1 MKHTITLSLLAAAM
15 LMLGGCGD
23 SKEEKKTSV
32 SKPDASGISLRDFDV
47 AVCSK
52 EDLDNEVCR
61 PAQTLDLQKHHV
73 VVFSPPATI
82 GVGEYT
88 YYDGKRFGVVP
99 KEETKI
105 TPLNMLAYGLF
116 LYAQE
121 AGNDWC
127 GPCRLVAP
135 QSYSDAKALL
145 KNAFHLSGTD
155 AQNSAI
161 LWMLNRNLERL
172 GEQQLPLKTAY
183 DADIKA
189 MAESLVNLA
198 AKGEAPDLSGLHPV
212 KDAHG
217 RTIGVSTTPQN
228 DCPDYMGGCLE
239 NWGLLDKKRAT
250 ALGMKIHKIVGVPLA
265 YEQAFEPFTCE
276 NTETK
281 EIFMYGVPDDF
292 DQTNSEPV
300 NPQGV
305 LAATYLSWPI
315 HSNYDN
321 NTSMPSTANP
331 NQFNPLYF
339 AETLSGLPTNMTKG
353 RIAIGVKRLEKA
365 PEQTQVIFGDI
376 TIPDGVTMNVNH
388 PQNDGWSHIPGSH
401 TYYNDLGDMN
411 FQNSQ
416 NSALSYV
423 QSGNDHLDVMAA
435 GWLDIDYIAV
445 AACVPEPRGV
455 PIPEVPV
462 KLECNADKG
471 EQLVTVWGGNG
482 DDFAA
487 PVDPANPPAGLGNN
501 LVKYDQPIEKAGT
514 FADRIIL
521 PAQTVT
527 QMVVT
532 VNTRPSING
541 YQNDQMWLGDVTT
554 QNGVVHNPNDPG
566 VAATLNGGTA
576 HQINGNTGVSGGG
589 MLTSLVNNTHYLDVV
604 VKDQTEVDTV
614 RVSMCVVDK
623 KEGDLAIVKKAEK
636 TYQEGGVNYAIFSIG
651 VTGTLPAGQTLVI
664 NEQIPQGATLSMLN
678 APLPWV
684 CNATPPIAGAAT
696 LTCSITATNGDITN
710 IQPLSL
716 TMYTKE
722 RTLRNCAAI
731 DAKSQ
736 NTFYNNNDTNDNSCD
751 SVTFRP
757 IDPPRACTQQQIIS
771 LDDPQN
777 WYLYNTIHPTVNNP
791 IPATWDNTYTWFEM
805 PGAGTH
811 PYTESYLLESR
822 EFCACGTPGKLDVQG
837 MRIDNVGSIQL
848 ENLTDQITQTVAQQP
863 TASMSNFM
871 QGNPPASGSAT
882 IGPNHVG
889 KNYKLKFN
897 IYNYSS
903 YSGGAL
909 KGSLTFTGHWG
920 RCTPEDHIGIIV
932 LDPVDVGRD
941 ITLPD
946 PGVVTGGN
954 PDQNTTIAIID
965 AEASISTDGFPVP
978 VTPIPIVVTGGD
990 LVEVKATPQQKFGD
1004 TLPQD
1009 YDIAVGCAQG
1019 YISVVIKQAVT
1030 HVYETAYR
1038 CQGNWVKYK
1047 ALP

>member
-1 MKHTITLSLLAAAM
+1 MKHTITLSLLAATM
-15 LMLGGCGD
+15 LMLGGCGGGD
-23 SKEEKKTSV
+23 EEKKSSV
-32 SKPDASGISLRDFDV
+32 TKPDVPGILLRDFDI
-47 AVCSK
+47 AVCTQ
-52 EDLDNEVCR
+52 EDANKEVCS
-61 PAQTLDLQKHHV
+61 PAQALDLQNHNV
-73 VVFSPPATI
+73 AVFSPPAKI

-99 KEETKI
+99 KEENAI

-116 LYAQE
+116 LYAQDV
-121 AGNDWC
+121 GSDWC
-127 GPCRLVAP
+127 GPCRLIAP
-135 QSYSDAKALL
+135 KNYADAKALL
-145 KNAFHLSGTD
+145 KKSFRLTGTD
-155 AQNSAI
+155 AQNDAL
-161 LWMLNRNLERL
+161 LWLLNRNLEQL
-172 GEQQLPLKTAY
+172 GEQQLSLKTAY
-183 DADIKA
+183 FADIKA

-198 AKGEAPDLSGLHPV
+198 VKGEAPDLSGLHPV

-217 RTIGVSTTPQN
+217 RTVGVSTTPQN
-228 DCPDYMGGCLE
+228 GCPDYMGGCLE
-239 NWGLLDKKRAT
+239 NWGLVDKKRAT
-250 ALGMKIHKIVGVPLA
+250 RLGMKIHKTLGVPLA

-276 NTETK
+276 NAETK

-292 DQTNSEPV
+292 APTNSEPV
-300 NPQGV
+300 NPQGT
-305 LAATYLSWPI
+305 LGATYLSWPV

-353 RIAIGVKRLEKA
+353 RIAIGVKRLEKT
-365 PEQTQVIFGDI
+365 PGQTQIIFGDI
-376 TIPDGVTMNVNH
+376 TIPDGATMHVNH
-388 PQNDGWSHIPGSH
+388 PQNDGWSQIPGSH
-401 TYYNDLGDMN
+401 TYYHDLGNMS
-411 FQNSQ
+411 FQNGQ
-416 NSALSYV
+416 NSALSHI
-423 QSGNDHLDVMAA
+423 QSGTDHLDVMTA

-445 AACVPEPRGV
+445 AACVPEPKGI

-482 DDFAA
+482 DDFIA
-487 PVDPANPPAGLGNN
+487 PVDPTNPPAGLGNT
-501 LVKYDQPIEKAGT
+501 LVKYDQPIEKVGT
-514 FADRIIL
+514 FADRITL
-521 PAQTVT
+521 PTQTIT

-532 VNTRPSING
+532 INTRPSING

-554 QNGVVHNPNDPG
+554 QNGVVHDPNDPG
-566 VAATLNGGTA
+566 VAATINGGTA

-589 MLTSLVNNTHYLDVV
+589 MLTSLVNSTHYMDVI
-604 VKDQTEVDTV
+604 VKDQTEVDSV

-664 NEQIPQGATLSMLN
+664 NEQIPQGATLSSLN

-684 CNATPPIAGAAT
+684 CNQTLPITGAAT

-771 LDDPQN
+771 LDNPQN
-777 WYLYNTIHPTVNNP
+777 WYLNNGTAQPNVNNP
-791 IPATWDNTYTWFEM
+791 IPSTWDNTYTWFQM
-805 PGAGTH
+805 PNT
-811 PYTESYLLESR
+811 PYAYYTLESR

-837 MRIDNVGSIQL
+837 MRTDNVGSIQL
-848 ENLTDQITQTVAQQP
+848 DNITDHVLTTVAAQT
-863 TASMSNFM
+863 TASSHNFL
-871 QGNPPASGSAT
+871 QAYPAASGST
-882 IGPNHVG
+882 VIGPNLVG
-889 KNYKLKFN
+889 KNYKLRFN
-897 IYNYSS
+897 IHNHKGK
-903 YSGGAL
+903 SGGAL

-920 RCTPEDHIGIIV
+920 RCTPEDHINIII
-932 LDPVDVGRD
+932 LDPVDVGPVV
-941 ITLPD
+941 TLPYPD
-946 PGVVTGGN
+946 VVTGGN
-954 PDQNTTIAIID
+954 PDQNTTIAVID
-965 AEASISTDGFPVP
+965 AEASISTDSFPVP

-990 LVEVKATPQQKFGD
+990 LVEVKTTPQQKFGD
-1004 TLPQD
+1004 RLPQN

-1019 YISVVIKQAVT
+1019 YIGVVIKQAVT

-1038 CQGNWVKYK
+1038 CQGNWIKYK
-1047 ALP
+1047 TLP